1 MSGEYIAE
9 DWIITALEPVSSDQG
24 DDDLYGGEEA
34 TTEAQVWLAQAM
46 PELYPSIP
54 SKEGQSFSLSLSN
67 PFAANGSNRHPR
79 LKSTAF
85 LPEDG
90 AVNGYIKF
98 RLRMSDVEDHRSP
111 VLGKGKGITF
121 LGNSQPRHRTQLSP
135 QHMQQNSGAP
145 PNDIQYLPPNFGRRL
160 KLDDTDNKLLKFC
173 KDTRCFGAK

>member
-1 MSGEYIAE
+1 MPPDHGN
-9 DWIITALEPVSSDQG
+9 
-24 DDDLYGGEEA
+24 DDLYAEEESA
-34 TTEAQVWLAQAM
+34 TATQAWLAQAL

-54 SKEGQSFSLSLSN
+54 SKEGQRFSLSLSN

-98 RLRMSDVEDHRSP
+98 RLRMSDIEDHRSP
-111 VLGKGKGITF
+111 VLGKGKGMTF
-121 LGNSQPRHRTQLSP
+121 LANSQPKYRPQLSP

-173 KDTRCFGAK
+173 NDILCSKVK